1 MKEFQVLKK
10 NYNIKIK
17 LRFEESY
24 NIRRSTG
31 GKNKEVNKKL
41 NFHNHKCETCDRT
54 TSIQKEGSYNPLGDI
69 LERSYNPLGDIL
81 HS

>member
-1 MKEFQVLKK
+1 SNLKVCVVNNLKK
-10 NYNIKIK
+10 VIHKKEYW
-17 LRFEESY
+17 R
-24 NIRRSTG
+24 
-31 GKNKEVNKKL
+31 KNKEVNKKL